1 MGLQKKR
8 HLKASGADSKT
19 TFSPP
24 ILAWLNLW
32 FNFKNG
38 EHMWKHASNYFSQSS
53 TPYVNQGHRYTWLSH
68 GTDLSYC
75 LRHQLWAQGLQS
87 EMAHRGRESTVLTW
101 VCASCFNED
110 LVLYSDIAILHT
122 SQSPDPRTPHQSVVT
137 GPCPSA
143 HSEPAARKSGC
154 NKCLRLNYSRQSHFD
169 SSTAILTAGQITRKP
184 T

>member
-68 GTDLSYC
+68 GTDKLSYC
-75 LRHQLWAQGLQS
+75 LRHQLWARGLQS

-101 VCASCFNED
+101 VCASCFYED
-110 LVLYSDIAILHT
+110 LILCRDIAILHT
-122 SQSPDPRTPHQSVVT
+122 SQSPDPRTPHQWSL
-137 GPCPSA
+137 GPAPVLIPSLQLGNL
-143 HSEPAARKSGC
+143 AATSACGSIIVGKA
-154 NKCLRLNYSRQSHFD
+154 
-169 SSTAILTAGQITRKP
+169 TLTAPQPSWQQDR
-184 T
+184 